1 MLSKQGQ
8 LEDAAFDRALPVD
21 SRSIDRA
28 KARALAAEQVELAP
42 GIFTQLRLSIYHE
55 SLGMLIDEQIDL
67 EV

>member
-21 SRSIDRA
+21 SRSIDGRKGACTGGRA
-28 KARALAAEQVELAP
+28 SETCRRNPHATSA
-42 GIFTQLRLSIYHE
+42 SIYGE
-55 SLGMLIDEQIDL
+55 TLGMLIDEQIDL